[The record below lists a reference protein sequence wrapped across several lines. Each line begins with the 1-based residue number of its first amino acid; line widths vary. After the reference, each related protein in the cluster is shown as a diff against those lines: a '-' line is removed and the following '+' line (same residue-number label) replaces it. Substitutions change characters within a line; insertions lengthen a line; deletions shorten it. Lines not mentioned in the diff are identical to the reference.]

1 MKEVVSN
8 LDGSFTF
15 DASYA
20 HVFCYGK
27 EVHDFHTL
35 DKQKLFAMHFSA
47 TQEIDRIQQ
56 AEQTKVAALQ
66 ELVRTLTDRVAA
78 LEARLE

>member
-1 MKEVVSN
+1 MGIVQPMN
-8 LDGSFTF
+8 LALRS
-15 DASYA
+15 
-20 HVFCYGK
+20 
-27 EVHDFHTL
+27 
-35 DKQKLFAMHFSA
+35 
-47 TQEIDRIQQ
+47 QEIDRIQQ